1 MSDRI
6 NNSNFQIR
14 LPLFLGLAL
23 AGGML
28 IGAKM
33 FGGGTANIKGINEGY
48 LKFKEIL
55 VNIDNRYVDTV
66 NTEELVDYSIEKM
79 LEKLDPHSSYIPK
92 KLVKQANESLNGSY
106 DGIGIE
112 FNIFK
117 DTVYVVAPMSG
128 GPSEKAGLQSGD
140 KIIKVNGENIAG
152 IKINNLGVRK
162 RLLGRK
168 GSKVKV
174 GIKRSGEKELLDF
187 TITRDKI
194 PQNSIEVSYMVDD
207 KTGFIK
213 VSRFARRT
221 YIEFRDALQD
231 LTNQGM
237 KRLILDL
244 RDNPGGYMDRA
255 IKMADEFLSG
265 NPKIVYTDGKG
276 SRYDSEARAR
286 FKGLFEQ
293 GPLIVLINE
302 GSASASEIVS
312 GALQDNDRALIVGR
326 RSFGKGLVQLPI
338 DLRDGSELRLTI
350 SRYYTPSGRSIQKP
364 YGRDPKDYRSDIMR
378 RFKSGE
384 MFSADSIKLNDSLK
398 YKTVRKKRTVYGG
411 GGIMPDYFI
420 PIDTTFNSKYYRKLS
435 NKNIFQEYTF
445 KYYKANQKRLES
457 MKRKNYIKNFQV
469 TEAMLQQLIT
479 MGKKE
484 GVKYDAA
491 GYKRSKKTFKNLIK
505 ALIARRVW
513 QEKGFYPV
521 WNNGDRTFNKALEL
535 FNKAA
540 DLQN

>member
-1 MSDRI
+1 MSERI

-33 FGGGTANIKGINEGY
+33 FGSGTANVKGINEGY

-66 NTEELVDYSIEKM
+66 NTEALVDYSIEKM

-92 KLVKQANESLNGSY
+92 KRVKQANQQLNGSY

-117 DTVYVVAPMSG
+117 DTIYVVAPLSG
-128 GPSEKAGLQSGD
+128 GPSEKVGLQSGD
-140 KIIKVNGENIAG
+140 KIIKVDGKTVAG

-162 RLLGRK
+162 RLLGKK

-174 GIKRSGEKELLDF
+174 SVKRSGEKELLDF

-194 PQNSIEVSYMVDD
+194 PQNSVDVSFMVDEH
-207 KTGFIK
+207 TGFIK

-221 YIEFRDALQD
+221 YIEFRDALQS

-255 IKMADEFLSG
+255 IKMADEFLAG

-286 FKGLFEQ
+286 FTGLFEK

-338 DLRDGSELRLTI
+338 D
-350 SRYYTPSGRSIQKP
+350 
-364 YGRDPKDYRSDIMR
+364 
-378 RFKSGE
+378 
-384 MFSADSIKLNDSLK
+384 SIKFNDSLK

-420 PIDTTFNSKYYRKLS
+420 PIDTTLNSSYYRKLS
-435 NKNIFQEYTF
+435 NKNIFQEYSF
-445 KYYKANQKRLES
+445 KYYKANQKRLKAQKLS
-457 MKRKNYIKNFQV
+457 NYIKNFQV
-469 TEAMLQQLIT
+469 SNAMLQDLIA

-484 GVKYDAA
+484 GVKYKEADF
-491 GYKRSKKTFKNLIK
+491 KRSEKMMKTLIK

-513 QEKGFYPV
+513 QEKGFFPV
-521 WNNGDRTFNKALEL
+521 WYSIARTYLKALEL
-535 FNKAA
+535 FDKAA
-540 DLQN
+540 ELQN